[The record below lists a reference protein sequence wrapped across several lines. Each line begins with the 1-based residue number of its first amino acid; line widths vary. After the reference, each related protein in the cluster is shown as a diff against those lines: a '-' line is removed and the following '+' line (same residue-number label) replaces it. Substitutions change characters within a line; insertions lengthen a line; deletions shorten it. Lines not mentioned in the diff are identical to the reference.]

1 MDKEDVVR
9 IHNGIVSAIKKSETM
24 PSAATCMVPEI
35 TIPTGERHISYAI
48 TYMWNLIFLNDVNE
62 LIYKTD
68 SQISNTRLRVTKGE
82 TGEGINSIN

>member
-1 MDKEDVVR
+1 M
-9 IHNGIVSAIKKSETM
+9 
-24 PSAATCMVPEI
+24 
-35 TIPTGERHISYAI
+35 SYAI